1 MCNTIHNVPT
11 RAAATKF
18 HPVQYS
24 NFFLLFCLGCS
35 RWAHSLWSKI
45 HNEFYTCNTLL
56 FLLLSIIIIFF
67 FMKFVFVITRH
78 SLLMGGSTA
87 VQKNMTDCRSNSNIL
102 KLTSHVMG
110 KNSFVLI
117 PKDLNYLKKYIPW
130 NNQIKCTHKYFC
142 LIYHQTTTQQNK
154 TYNSSSSRTVKK
166 KIRFQVFISL
176 SCV

>member
-24 NFFLLFCLGCS
+24 NFFLLVCLGCS

-117 PKDLNYLKKYIPW
+117 PKDLNYLKKKKYLEI
-130 NNQIKCTHKYFC
+130 IKLNAHTNISVWFIIKQLHSK
-142 LIYHQTTTQQNK
+142 IKHTTAAAAVQ
-154 TYNSSSSRTVKK
+154 
-166 KIRFQVFISL
+166 
-176 SCV
+176 

>member
-1 MCNTIHNVPT
+1 MSTQKKSHSSNRTYLGVKYIPKNMCNTIHNVPT

-24 NFFLLFCLGCS
+24 NFFLLVCLGCS

-110 KNSFVLI
+110 KI
-117 PKDLNYLKKYIPW
+117 PLCSY
-130 NNQIKCTHKYFC
+130 Q
-142 LIYHQTTTQQNK
+142 
-154 TYNSSSSRTVKK
+154 
-166 KIRFQVFISL
+166 KI
-176 SCV
+176 